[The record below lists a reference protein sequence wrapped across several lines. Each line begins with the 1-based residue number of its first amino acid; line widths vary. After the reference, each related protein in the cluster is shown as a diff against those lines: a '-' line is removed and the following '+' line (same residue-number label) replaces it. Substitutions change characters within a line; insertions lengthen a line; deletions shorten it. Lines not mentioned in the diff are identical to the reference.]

1 MSHSSDIQAK
11 SFTDG
16 GAMGVGRARIR
27 GVHVMCAAGTI
38 APHLVIKDGGSGGTV
53 ILDVK
58 FSVTAS
64 TSHTLF
70 IPEDGILSIND
81 PFLVETDIAQITVFY
96 A

>member
-11 SFTDG
+11 SFTGG
-16 GAMGVGRARIR
+16 GAMSVGRARIR
-27 GVHVMCAAGTI
+27 GVHVMCDSGTI
-38 APHLVIKDGGSGGTV
+38 APHLQITDGSGGTV

-70 IPEDGILSIND
+70 IPEDGILSVND